1 MKNMKHSTL
10 IMGVILMMVTLLT
23 LGACKDEEGEAT
35 PDLSMQLQEG
45 LVLHTPFDGNAEDMV
60 SGQAGALEGGVT
72 FTEDRNGEISRAV
85 YFSGSTY
92 VEFPS
97 RSAFNFG
104 NTQDFTISAFVNP
117 DEQPDNGSFS
127 NDIVAKWCKD
137 GSCSQYGYPFSVRIN
152 FSEGEQD
159 LRFVGGRFRSN
170 ECEQGNSI
178 GTDEQKVDQWYH
190 IVFQKKSTLL
200 YYYLNGVLVATKDD
214 DANDTSG
221 GCSTQNAAPLRFGTR
236 NPEAGTAAGRSYF
249 KGSLDDVRIYNRAL
263 TEEEIEFLSN
273 N

>member
-1 MKNMKHSTL
+1 MKHSTL

-97 RSAFNFG
+97 RAAFNFG
-104 NTQDFTISAFVNP
+104 NTQEFSISAFVNP
-117 DEQPDNGSFS
+117 DEQLDNGSVS
-127 NDIVAKWCKD
+127 NDIVAKWCED
-137 GSCSQYGYPFSVRIN
+137 GSCSQYGYPFSVRVN
-152 FSEGEQD
+152 LPAEEQEI
-159 LRFVGGRFRSN
+159 LFVASRYTGS
-170 ECEQGNSI
+170 ECEDVGYI
-178 GTDEQKVDQWYH
+178 RTEEQKVNQWYH
-190 IVFQKKSTLL
+190 IVFQKRSTLL

-214 DANDTSG
+214 EANDTSG
-221 GCSTQNAAPLRFGTR
+221 GCSTQNTSPLRFGTR
-236 NPEAGTAAGRSYF
+236 NPEASTAGGRSYF
-249 KGSLDDVRIYNRAL
+249 KGALDDVRIYNRAL
-263 TEEEIEFLSN
+263 TEEEIEFLAN

>member
-1 MKNMKHSTL
+1 MKHFIL
-10 IMGVILMMVTLLT
+10 MMGVVLLMVTLLT
-23 LGACKDEEGEAT
+23 LSACKDEDGEAT

-97 RSAFNFG
+97 RAAFNFG
-104 NTQDFTISAFVNP
+104 NTQDFSISAFVNP
-117 DEQPDNGSFS
+117 EEQPDNGSES
-127 NDIVAKWCKD
+127 NDILAKWCKD
-137 GSCSQYGYPFSVRIN
+137 GDCGQYGYPFSVRVN
-152 FSEGEQD
+152 LSAEEQEI
-159 LRFVGGRFRSN
+159 RFFASRYMSR
-170 ECEQGNSI
+170 ECEDVGSI
-178 GTDEQKVDQWYH
+178 STEEQKVNQWYH
-190 IVFQKKSTLL
+190 IVFQKRSTLL
-200 YYYLNGVLVATKDD
+200 YYYLNGVLVATEDD
-214 DANDTSG
+214 EANDTSG
-221 GCSTQNAAPLRFGTR
+221 GCSTQNTSPLRFGTR

-263 TEEEIEFLSN
+263 TEEEIEFLAKN
-273 N
+273 